1 MAATA
6 AIPPAPT
13 ASNPGSPYPVTLGTL
28 TVVPWVDPVID
39 KIGYDP
45 RSVYAEQFW
54 LSIIGPS
61 ALWLLRRLADGFD
74 TWPDGFDIDLPEL
87 AQSLGLSFNG
97 GDKSIFVRT
106 LIRVEQFG
114 LAHRTA
120 QAVLLVRR
128 RLPSLTRRQ
137 TERLPHS
144 LRIAHAEWMR
154 HELDQIEPLSAAC

>member
-1 MAATA
+1 MAAIVA
-6 AIPPAPT
+6 VASVPPRSKT
-13 ASNPGSPYPVTLGTL
+13 RSPHPITVGTL

-74 TWPDGFDIDLPEL
+74 TWPDGFDIDLTEL

-120 QAVLLVRR
+120 QAGLLVRR
-128 RLPSLTRRQ
+128 RLPTLTRRQ
-137 TERLPHS
+137 TDRLPDS
-144 LRIAHAEWMR
+144 LRVAHAEWMR
-154 HELDQIEPLSAAC
+154 HELDQVEPLSAAC